1 MPRSILITGCSSG
14 IGQCATHGMQERGWR
29 VFATA
34 RKPAD
39 IEALKAT
46 GVTAL
51 YLDYTVPA
59 SIAAAADAVFA
70 ATGGT
75 LDALFNNGA
84 YGQPGALEDVST
96 DVLRAQFEANFFGWH
111 ELTRRVIPA
120 MRRQGH
126 GRIVMC
132 SSVLGVISIGF
143 RGSYAAT
150 KFALEGYSD
159 ALRIELADAGIQVSV
174 IEPGPIRTRFTAN
187 AITYARKNLDLEN
200 SVHAAFYKRR
210 LRSMEKG
217 GNTFGELEP
226 DAVLT
231 ALVKACED
239 KNPRPQYFVTL
250 PMYGM
255 SLLRRI
261 APKRQLHAFLR
272 WATSKG
278 GRHA

>member
-14 IGQCATHGMQERGWR
+14 IGRCTAEGMMARGWR

-39 IEALKAT
+39 IEALKAL

-51 YLDYTVPA
+51 YLDYTEA
-59 SIAAAADAVFA
+59 DSIEAAVAAVFA

-84 YGQPGALEDVST
+84 YGQGGALEDVST
-96 DVLRAQFEANFFGWH
+96 NLLRAQFEANFFGWH
-111 ELTRRVIPA
+111 DLTRRVIPA

-132 SSVLGVISIGF
+132 SSVLGIIAMGF
-143 RGSYAAT
+143 RGSYSAS
-150 KFALEGYSD
+150 KFALESYSD
-159 ALRIELADAGIQVSV
+159 TLRIELEGSGVHVSV

-187 AITYARKNLDLEN
+187 ALAQTRKSIDVEH
-200 SVHAAFYKRR
+200 SVHAAYYRR
-210 LRSMEKG
+210 RMRSMEKG
-217 GNTFGELEP
+217 GNTVGELGPE
-226 DAVLT
+226 AVLK
-231 ALVKACED
+231 ALVKACESP
-239 KNPRPQYFVTL
+239 NPRPQYFVTN
-250 PMYGM
+250 PTYWM
-255 SLLRRI
+255 SFLRRG
-261 APKRQLHAFLR
+261 APKRQLHAFLV

-278 GRHA
+278 N